1 MSRAGV
7 QHLSGQPGG
16 EHAGAGPAAAGKK
29 WLVTFAVMSGAF
41 LAVMDTTVVNVALPH
56 MMGSFGQT
64 LSAITWVAT
73 SYSIAEMIMVTMA
86 GWWSALFGR
95 KRFYLYCFVLF
106 TLGSILAGTAQSFP
120 QLLLYRLLQGLGG
133 GSLIPLSQAILRE
146 TFPVREQGMAMAV
159 FGMGVVLAPA
169 LGPILGGWLTDSYGW
184 PWIFYI
190 NLPVSLVGILMVS
203 AWVED
208 PPYLRRGI
216 TRIDWVGIALLTGGL
231 TGMQLVLERGQEH
244 QWFDSNW
251 IAGGALITIMMLIS
265 LVAWELRTKEPVID
279 FRVLRNVPLSVGS
292 GMGLLFGMALFG
304 TTFSLPA
311 FTQRLLHYSAY
322 EAGWVLFPRAV
333 TLFLVM
339 PIAGWLFNHVNSR
352 LLIAVG
358 VGLTYWGFHQLAHL
372 SLDAGFWDLAPI
384 MLLMGAGMPCIFVTL
399 STVSLRAVRR
409 EDMTA
414 ATGLYTLARRVGGNI
429 SYALVATFI
438 ERFSIIHRSDLV
450 KHVSDFNSLF
460 LDRQTTLT
468 SRLIQQGA
476 DPVAAQSRALALA
489 NAEVNRQAT
498 MLAYNDIAWIF
509 GFMFLGT
516 LPLLLLL
523 RARRAAQPT
532 IERTGP

>member
-1 MSRAGV
+1 
-7 QHLSGQPGG
+7 
-16 EHAGAGPAAAGKK
+16 
-29 WLVTFAVMSGAF
+29 
-41 LAVMDTTVVNVALPH
+41 
-56 MMGSFGQT
+56 
-64 LSAITWVAT
+64 
-73 SYSIAEMIMVTMA
+73 
-86 GWWSALFGR
+86 
-95 KRFYLYCFVLF
+95 
-106 TLGSILAGTAQSFP
+106 
-120 QLLLYRLLQGLGG
+120 
-133 GSLIPLSQAILRE
+133 
-146 TFPVREQGMAMAV
+146 
-159 FGMGVVLAPA
+159 
-169 LGPILGGWLTDSYGW
+169 
-184 PWIFYI
+184 
-190 NLPVSLVGILMVS
+190 
-203 AWVED
+203 
-208 PPYLRRGI
+208 
-216 TRIDWVGIALLTGGL
+216 
-231 TGMQLVLERGQEH
+231 
-244 QWFDSNW
+244 
-251 IAGGALITIMMLIS
+251 
-265 LVAWELRTKEPVID
+265 
-279 FRVLRNVPLSVGS
+279 
-292 GMGLLFGMALFG
+292 MGLLFGMALFG